1 VSTQTK
7 FNYGQSVVSLAL
19 DTFFCRN
26 VYAHIRVP
34 LYHFPVSWW
43 IGPVWIPLDLSKYD
57 LTSSM
62 GNGEI
67 AQEGVTNRRD
77 QVVTRRVDNLISGEN
92 VRITSPWA
100 ITSWGTTGWPESS
113 TVRLLDAFSLS
124 SSILRLIQVAD
135 LSLIGFPSSSSRPF
149 LCFVRH
155 DHHTSMAETEN
166 QTYCFTSNRVTV
178 KPRA

>member
-1 VSTQTK
+1 LRTQYQKEQEQQHVSTQTK

-77 QVVTRRVDNLISGEN
+77 QVVTRRVDNLISGH
-92 VRITSPWA
+92 VYSA
-100 ITSWGTTGWPESS
+100 LM
-113 TVRLLDAFSLS
+113 VF
-124 SSILRLIQVAD
+124 LRLSYRD
-135 LSLIGFPSSSSRPF
+135 LPDGSRIPERM
-149 LCFVRH
+149 FVLHRLGLLQAGELR
-155 DHHTSMAETEN
+155 DG
-166 QTYCFTSNRVTV
+166 QKVQR
-178 KPRA
+178 